1 MRSNVSAFSSA
12 ALLAAALLLGVGAA
26 PALAASGP
34 VTVPILS
41 TTDAVGEL
49 KPCGCH
55 TPKGGLARVASLVD
69 STRIKY
75 GQALL
80 VEAGDFAPDVTRTH
94 ERPKLDYQFDIM
106 SLLGYDAVGVG
117 DRELAYGLPTLRAL
131 ATRGKLTLVS
141 SNVMEKATGKPAFA
155 TSKIVKVNGV
165 KVGVFAVLNP
175 VLELN
180 ATAAG
185 EVTVLDPLATAQE
198 MVAKL
203 RKEADVVV
211 CLAHMGRVEGEDLA
225 AQVPGID
232 VVILSHQ
239 PGIVAEGR
247 HVNASVTVASGQQIQ
262 NMGATFVTVQGKTVI
277 DKKSYNKVLMPEVG
291 ERSDIAR
298 MTKEL
303 EDGINEAQKKAQAA
317 ATGAAAPTGTPIT
330 PVGATPGK

>member
-1 MRSNVSAFSSA
+1 MRSNVSAFSSSA
-12 ALLAAALLLGVGAA
+12 GASLVAAALLLGLAVV
-26 PALAASGP
+26 PATAGSGP

-55 TPKGGLARVASLVD
+55 TPKGGLARVAGLVD

-80 VEAGDFAPDVTRTH
+80 VDAGDFAPDVTRTF
-94 ERPKLDYQFDIM
+94 ERPKLDYQFDVM
-106 SLLGYDAVGVG
+106 ALLGYDAVGVG
-117 DRELAYGLPTLRAL
+117 DRELAYGLATLRGL
-131 ATRGKLTLVS
+131 AARGKLTLVS
-141 SNVMEKATGKPAFA
+141 SNVIEKATGKPAFA
-155 TSKIVKVNGV
+155 TTKIVKVNGV
-165 KVGVFAVLNP
+165 KVGVFGVLDP
-175 VLELN
+175 ALELKP
-180 ATAAG
+180 TAAG

-198 MVAKL
+198 VVAKL

-211 CLAHMGRVEGEDLA
+211 CLAHLGRVGGEDLA

-239 PGIVAEGR
+239 PGVVAEGR
-247 HVNASVTVASGQQIQ
+247 RVNASVTVASGQQIQ
-262 NMGATFVTVQGKTVI
+262 NMGTTFVTVQGKTVI
-277 DKKSYNKVLMPEVG
+277 DVKSYNKVLMPEVG

-303 EDGINEAQKKAQAA
+303 EDRINEAQKQAQAA
-317 ATGAAAPTGTPIT
+317 ATGAAATGAPQ
-330 PVGATPGK
+330 GK